1 MTVTLLLNSYLE
13 YKEMLD
19 KMNVIIVKTMRAM
32 SVCTW
37 CTISYFRIVGSQLF
51 SDYGMI

>member
-32 SVCTW
+32 SVCNVV
-37 CTISYFRIVGSQLF
+37 YDFLF
-51 SDYGMI
+51 PNSR